1 MALDFPDSPSNGD
14 YYNGFVYD
22 STVGVWRVRGSVE
35 NPAGVSTTTGS
46 PTVTT
51 DGTATIYTFTGDGS
65 ITFDVAGVVRVF
77 GIGGGGG
84 SKGYGRPSGG
94 GAGVVFEKS
103 NYYVTAGTYAITVGA
118 GGAASGNSAGHAGFG
133 NDTTFGDDVVCY
145 KGGAGFS
152 IAQVNWQNRGYFIHS
167 PGGNYISS
175 TNGIGGCF
183 GAGAGNLGSPNWTDG
198 VDSDIS
204 GSTVTY
210 GTGGDDNNGV
220 PGPANSGDGAGGVN
234 GVNGVAG
241 GSGVFIVRV
250 G

>member
-1 MALDFPDSPSNGD
+1 MALNFPDSPSNGD

-22 STVGVWRVRGSVE
+22 STSDTWRVRGSVE
-35 NPAGVSTTTGS
+35 NPAGISGTTGS
-46 PTVTT
+46 PTETT
-51 DGTATIYTFTGDGS
+51 DGSATIYTFTGDGS
-65 ITFDVAGVVRVF
+65 ITVGVAGVIHIF

-103 NYYVTAGTYAITVGA
+103 DYYVTAGTYTITVGA
-118 GGAASGNSAGHAGFG
+118 GGTGSGNAAGHAGFG
-133 NDTTFGDDVVCY
+133 NDTTFGDDIVCHR
-145 KGGAGFS
+145 GGAGFS
-152 IAQVNWQNRGYFIHS
+152 IAQVNWQNRGYYIHS

-175 TNGIGGCF
+175 TNGVGGCF
-183 GAGAGNLGSPNWTDG
+183 GAGAGNVTNSTLGYS
-198 VDSDIS
+198 SDIS
-204 GSTVTY
+204 GSTVVY
-210 GTGGDDNNGV
+210 GTGGDDNDQV
-220 PGPANSGDGAGGVN
+220 AGPANSGDGAGGVN